1 MFYLHCF
8 VENITIYFGNGL
20 DSAFNVL
27 VGVFFF
33 ICYLLDFSIQI
44 LIMAQN
50 ENVFPYFFI
59 WPNMA

>member
-27 VGVFFF
+27 VGVFFLSVN
-33 ICYLLDFSIQI
+33 YLIF
-44 LIMAQN
+44 A
-50 ENVFPYFFI
+50 YRY
-59 WPNMA
+59 